1 MTKAKEEPKIP
12 EELKQRFEQLKIKLE
27 KFKKNVLSKFNEYV
41 VGISLMPPA
50 DLEKEKKLVKENENR
65 ELSKEEESRLKNTIN
80 VLVLVDDAD
89 TKKMSQEELSSKL
102 GSIVEKFATEIDKDF
117 KVQTMLLSE
126 LRELCF
132 DGKYEAIQQIA
143 MSAPI
148 HDPKD
153 LIAALRISEVHK
165 NMTLKK
171 FEKYIV
177 SYVAAGSLFRGEK
190 SNDIDVYVVVDDTD
204 VKRMPRLELK
214 DKLGGIIRSMGFEA
228 SMITGVKKQFH
239 IQVYILTDFWD
250 SLKDAHPVIF
260 TLLRDGVPLYDRG
273 VFTPWKL
280 LLKMGRIRPSPE
292 AIDMQMSIGARLL
305 ERVNQKMLGIV
316 GEDLFYALLNPA
328 QAALMLYGV
337 SPPTPKETV
346 TLMGEI
352 FVKKEKM
359 LEQKYVNILEK
370 IRNYYKDIEH
380 GKTKEIKGA
389 DIDKLVN
396 EAKDY
401 LTRIEKLF
409 GQIEKKRGTE
419 DIIEVHDAC
428 MNLVREILNS
438 ENIEAKGDV
447 VKAFKKFAESK
458 GIPANYAKVVG
469 EIMQAKKD
477 YLDKKLSRQE
487 AEKVKRDVRVF
498 IKTMGEYLQRLKG
511 DDLDRSRVRI
521 RYGEKYA
528 EIFLLDNVAFIV
540 HDIDAKEKE
549 VSKANINADGGLSE
563 VKKSSL
569 EDMQRHL
576 QDNKIPE
583 RIFIK
588 EKLIDDLK
596 KIFGKNVEIM
606 VG

>member
-1 MTKAKEEPKIP
+1 MTKAKEEANIP
-12 EELKQRFEQLKIKLE
+12 EDLKKKFEQLKTKLD
-27 KFKKNVLSKFNEYV
+27 KFKKEVLGKFNEYV
-41 VGISLMPPA
+41 VGIALMPPV
-50 DLEKEKKLVKENENR
+50 DIEREKKIVKEAENR
-65 ELSKEEESRLKNTIN
+65 ELGKEEEAKLKETIN
-80 VLVLVDDAD
+80 LLVLIDDSD
-89 TKKMSQEELSSKL
+89 SKKMSKDELATKL
-102 GSIVEKFATEIDKDF
+102 NTIIDKTASEIDKNL
-117 KVQTMLLSE
+117 KASIMLLSE

-132 DGKYEAIQQIA
+132 DGKYEGVQQIA

-153 LIAALRISEVHK
+153 LIAALRIAEVHK
-165 NMTLKK
+165 NMVLKK
-171 FEKYIV
+171 FEKYIT

-280 LLKMGRIRPSPE
+280 LLTMGRIRPSPE
-292 AIDMQMSIGARLL
+292 AIDMQMSVGSRLL
-305 ERVNQKMLGIV
+305 ERIGQKLLGIV

-337 SPPTPKETV
+337 NPPTPKETV
-346 TLMGEI
+346 ALMEEI

-370 IRNYYKDIEH
+370 VRKYYKDIEH
-380 GKTKEIKGA
+380 GKVKEIKGA
-389 DIDKLVN
+389 DVDKLVN

-401 LTRIEKLF
+401 LARIDKLF
-409 GQIEKKRGTE
+409 SQIEKKRGAE

-428 MNLVREILNS
+428 MNIVKEVMKS
-438 ENIEAKGDV
+438 EDVEVKGDT
-447 VKAFKKFAESK
+447 VKAFKKFCDKNKVPSSY
-458 GIPANYAKVVG
+458 ANVLDEIAK
-469 EIMQAKKD
+469 AKKD
-477 YLDKKLSRQE
+477 YLAKKLSRQE
-487 AEKVKRDVRVF
+487 AEKVKRDARLF
-498 IKTMGEYLQRLKG
+498 IKTMGEYLQRLKRVE
-511 DDLDRSRVRI
+511 LERSRI
-521 RYGEKYA
+521 RVKYGEKYA
-528 EIFLLDNVAFIV
+528 EIFLLGDIAFII
-540 HDIDAKEKE
+540 HDIDAKDKE
-549 VSKANINADGGLSE
+549 VSKANLGQDGRMTE
-563 VKKSSL
+563 IKKSNL

-576 QDNKIPE
+576 QDSKIPDS
-583 RIFIK
+583 IFVK
-588 EKLIDDLK
+588 EQLFEDLK
-596 KIFGKNVEIM
+596 KLFGKDVEIM
-606 VG
+606 IS